1 MAWEELYEND
11 KNRIKSD
18 VLEWSIPEEVLSV
31 LLKGR
36 STGRNIDRGK
46 EAS

>member
-1 MAWEELYEND
+1 MAWEELYEKD
-11 KNRIKSD
+11 KNCMNAD
-18 VLEWSIPEEVLSV
+18 VREWSIPEEVLSV